1 MGPTSH
7 NSATPFDQSTFYFIF
22 FPFFSW
28 VQFSLLFFLSSSGFG
43 LQFLFFIFLFY
54 LLLSLGSGFWV
65 FFFLFSSSFSS
76 SSSSSSFT
84 RFSLQF
90 FFFFF
95 FHWASLSLSL
105 SLFSLASLFHHQW
118 PGSGR
123 AWAHLDF
130 LVVVRRLLSKDG
142 CRFVLGQAGDGFLLV
157 GFGSFIE
164 IYW

>member
-7 NSATPFDQSTFYFIF
+7 NSAAPFDQSTFFFFF

-28 VQFSLLFFLSSSGFG
+28 VQFSLLFFL
-43 LQFLFFIFLFY
+43 
-54 LLLSLGSGFWV
+54 LLSLGLGFWV
-65 FFFLFSSSFSS
+65 FFFFFSSF
-76 SSSSSSFT
+76 SSSSFT

-90 FFFFF
+90 FFYF

-105 SLFSLASLFHHQW
+105 SLFSLASLFHHRW
-118 PGSGR
+118 PRPGR

>member
-43 LQFLFFIFLFY
+43 LQFLFFYFSFLP
-54 LLLSLGSGFWV
+54 
-65 FFFLFSSSFSS
+65 
-76 SSSSSSFT
+76 SSFT

>member
-65 FFFLFSSSFSS
+65 FFFLFSSSFS

>member
-65 FFFLFSSSFSS
+65 FFFFFLLLFLLLLLLLSLGSVFSSFFSFFFIGRVSLYPCLCSLLLLFSIISD
-76 SSSSSSFT
+76 
-84 RFSLQF
+84 Q
-90 FFFFF
+90 
-95 FHWASLSLSL
+95 
-105 SLFSLASLFHHQW
+105 
-118 PGSGR
+118 G
-123 AWAHLDF
+123 
-130 LVVVRRLLSKDG
+130 
-142 CRFVLGQAGDGFLLV
+142 LGELGLIWIF
-157 GFGSFIE
+157 
-164 IYW
+164 WWW

>member
-43 LQFLFFIFLFY
+43 LQFLFFYFSFLPSSFTRFGFLGFFFFFLLLFLLLL
-54 LLLSLGSGFWV
+54 LLLSLGSV
-65 FFFLFSSSFSS
+65 FSSFFS
-76 SSSSSSFT
+76 
-84 RFSLQF
+84 
-90 FFFFF
+90 FF

-105 SLFSLASLFHHQW
+105 SLFSFASLFHHRW
-118 PGSGR
+118 PRSGR

-142 CRFVLGQAGDGFLLV
+142 CRFVLGQAGNGFLLV

>member
-65 FFFLFSSSFSS
+65 FFFFFSSSFS

>member
-43 LQFLFFIFLFY
+43 LQFLFFYFSFLPSSFTRFGF
-54 LLLSLGSGFWV
+54 LG
-65 FFFLFSSSFSS
+65 FFFFFSSSFS

-95 FHWASLSLSL
+95 FSLGESLSILVSVLSCFSFPSSVTRVWE
-105 SLFSLASLFHHQW
+105 SL
-118 PGSGR
+118 
-123 AWAHLDF
+123 
-130 LVVVRRLLSKDG
+130 
-142 CRFVLGQAGDGFLLV
+142 
-157 GFGSFIE
+157 GSFGFFGGGKE
-164 IYW
+164 VVK